1 MAGALASRARVV
13 PLHLVVTVH
22 GLRGVE
28 ATTIGMDH
36 RHGALASRA
45 RVDHHQVAT
54 GIIMYGMVDGDS
66 LVGGD
71 IMTERVESLAVA
83 AEVDGAVTVD
93 GMLESLERV
102 VRHRL
107 GGMGR
112 GGEDKHGL
120 AGVDGEAR
128 AQRARVRRAKV
139 QRRVDIGFG

>member
-1 MAGALASRARVV
+1 MVAGALASRARVV
-13 PLHLVVTVH
+13 PLHQVVTVH
-22 GLRGVE
+22 GGVE
-28 ATTIGMDH
+28 VTTIGMDH
-36 RHGALASRA
+36 HHGALASRA
-45 RVDHHQVAT
+45 RVDHHHHQVAA
-54 GIIMYGMVDGDS
+54 GIMYGMVDGDS

-71 IMTERVESLAVA
+71 IVTERVESLAAA

-128 AQRARVRRAKV
+128 AQKARVRRARV
-139 QRRVDIGFG
+139 QRRVDIGCG

>member
-1 MAGALASRARVV
+1 MAGILASRARVV
-13 PLHLVVTVH
+13 RLHQVVTVH
-22 GLRGVE
+22 GGVE
-28 ATTIGMDH
+28 VTTIGMDH
-36 RHGALASRA
+36 HHGALASRA
-45 RVDHHQVAT
+45 RVDHHHHQVAT
-54 GIIMYGMVDGDS
+54 GIMYGMVDGDS

-71 IMTERVESLAVA
+71 MERVESLAAA

-107 GGMGR
+107 GGTGL

-128 AQRARVRRAKV
+128 AQRARVRRARV
-139 QRRVDIGFG
+139 QRRVDIGCG

>member
-1 MAGALASRARVV
+1 MAGILASRARAD
-13 PLHLVVTVH
+13 HHHHQVVTVH
-22 GLRGVE
+22 GGVE
-28 ATTIGMDH
+28 VTTIGMDH
-36 RHGALASRA
+36 HHGALASRA
-45 RVDHHQVAT
+45 RVDHHHHQVAT
-54 GIIMYGMVDGDS
+54 GIMYGMVDGDS

-71 IMTERVESLAVA
+71 MERVESLAAA

-107 GGMGR
+107 GGTGL

-128 AQRARVRRAKV
+128 AQRARVRRARV
-139 QRRVDIGFG
+139 QRRVDIGCG

>member
-1 MAGALASRARVV
+1 MAGTLASRARADR
-13 PLHLVVTVH
+13 LHQVVTVH
-22 GLRGVE
+22 GGVE
-28 ATTIGMDH
+28 ATTIGTDH

-45 RVDHHQVAT
+45 RVDHHHHQVAT
-54 GIIMYGMVDGDS
+54 GIMYGMVDGDS

-71 IMTERVESLAVA
+71 MERVESLAVA

-107 GGMGR
+107 GGTGL

-128 AQRARVRRAKV
+128 AQRARVRRARV
-139 QRRVDIGFG
+139 QRRVDIGCG

>member
-13 PLHLVVTVH
+13 PPHQVVTVH
-22 GLRGVE
+22 GGVE
-28 ATTIGMDH
+28 VTTIGTDH
-36 RHGALASRA
+36 HHGALASRA
-45 RVDHHQVAT
+45 RVDHHHQVVT
-54 GIIMYGMVDGDS
+54 GIMHGMVDGDS

-71 IMTERVESLAVA
+71 MERVESLAAA
-83 AEVDGAVTVD
+83 AEVDGVVTVD

-107 GGMGR
+107 GGTGL

-128 AQRARVRRAKV
+128 AQRARVRRARV
-139 QRRVDIGFG
+139 QRRVDIGCG

>member
-1 MAGALASRARVV
+1 MAGILASRARVV
-13 PLHLVVTVH
+13 RLHQVVTVH
-22 GLRGVE
+22 GGVE
-28 ATTIGMDH
+28 VTTIGMDH
-36 RHGALASRA
+36 HHGALASRA

-54 GIIMYGMVDGDS
+54 GIMYGMVDGDS

-71 IMTERVESLAVA
+71 MERVESLAAA

-107 GGMGR
+107 GGTGL

-128 AQRARVRRAKV
+128 AQRARVRRARV
-139 QRRVDIGFG
+139 QRRVDIGCG

>member
-1 MAGALASRARVV
+1 MAGALASRARAVR
-13 PLHLVVTVH
+13 LHQVVTVH

-28 ATTIGMDH
+28 VTTIGTDH
-36 RHGALASRA
+36 HHGALANRA
-45 RVDHHQVAT
+45 RVDHHQVVA
-54 GIIMYGMVDGDS
+54 GIMYGMVDGDS

-71 IMTERVESLAVA
+71 IVTERVESLVVA
-83 AEVDGAVTVD
+83 AEVDGAATAD

-102 VRHRL
+102 DRHRL

-128 AQRARVRRAKV
+128 AQRARVRRARV
-139 QRRVDIGFG
+139 QRRVDIGCG